1 MKRHLAAAT
10 LLLAAAPLLAD
21 DCTLLRELYA
31 VRALKMKTYS
41 SSYDV
46 DKFIDKRLDV
56 LREPLP
62 GGGYRWVKWVRP
74 GGEGPFDKKL
84 HRTKAPKS
92 ALDSFEASG
101 EHVYAVRVAV
111 PAKRTLFNSNNPV
124 YVGNIEIRYTAEGKT
139 RTMKQ
144 PIDALMQP
152 DTSRTIDLPV
162 IADTVDV
169 RLGSGTDRP
178 GESLIEVHFKQ
189 ALAEDDRENPDYET
203 VRALQRIRGSSD
215 ARVIDDEIAEMERRI
230 LPNSDPLPLV
240 EIVADL
246 RRADDLIRSKKDE
259 DQERGN
265 RLLKD
270 TLRRLR

>member
-1 MKRHLAAAT
+1 MKRLAVVA
-10 LLLAAAPLLAD
+10 LLIASPLAAD
-21 DCTLLRELYA
+21 DCTLFRELYA
-31 VRALKMKTYS
+31 VRAMMLRPYS

-46 DKFIDKRLDV
+46 DSFIDKRLDA
-56 LREPLP
+56 LRGPLP

-84 HRTKAPKS
+84 HRTKAPKD

-101 EHVYAVRVAV
+101 QHAYAVRVAV
-111 PAKRTLFNSNNPV
+111 PAKRTLFNSNNAV
-124 YVGNIEIRYTAEGKT
+124 YVGNIEIRYSAEGKS

-152 DTSRTIDLPV
+152 DTSRTIDLPA

-169 RLGSGTDRP
+169 RLGTGTDKP
-178 GESLIEVHFKQ
+178 GESLVEVHFKQ
-189 ALAEDDRENPDYET
+189 ALPEDDRDNPDYDA
-203 VRALQRIRGSSD
+203 VRALQRIRDSSD
-215 ARVIDDEIAEMERRI
+215 RRAIDDEIARI
-230 LPNSDPLPLV
+230 EHDSLPLV
-240 EIVADL
+240 EIMADL

-265 RLLKD
+265 KLLRE
-270 TLRRLR
+270 TLRRLH

>member
-1 MKRHLAAAT
+1 MKRLFAIA
-10 LLLAAAPLLAD
+10 LLFAAAPLLAD
-21 DCTLLRELYA
+21 DCTLLHELYA
-31 VRALKMKTYS
+31 VRTVMMKTYS
-41 SSYDV
+41 SSYDA
-46 DKFIDKRLDV
+46 DAFIDKRLEL
-56 LREPLP
+56 LRK
-62 GGGYRWVKWVRP
+62 GYVIWVRP
-74 GGEGPFDKKL
+74 TGEGPFDKKL
-84 HRTKAPKS
+84 HRTKAPKD

-111 PAKRTLFNSNNPV
+111 PAKRTLFNANNPV

-139 RTMKQ
+139 LTMKQ

-162 IADTVDV
+162 IADTVSV

-178 GESLIEVHFKQ
+178 GESLVEVHFKQ
-189 ALAEDDRENPDYET
+189 ALPEDDRSNPDYDA

-215 ARVIDDEIAEMERRI
+215 ARTIDDEIADMERRL

-240 EIVADL
+240 EIIADL